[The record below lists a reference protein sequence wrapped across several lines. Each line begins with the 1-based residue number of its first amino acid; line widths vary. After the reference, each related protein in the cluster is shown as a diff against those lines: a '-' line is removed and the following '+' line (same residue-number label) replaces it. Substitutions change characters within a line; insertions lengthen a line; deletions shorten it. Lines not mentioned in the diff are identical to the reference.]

1 MSVRPRVGRT
11 IRLRDAAS
19 VVFALVAILPI
30 LLLVYLLSRADLL
43 QHPEAQ
49 LGVFLALVVSVGGF
63 LVFRRMTDQIARLAE
78 GLQSPG
84 TGQDRAPPGGLQ
96 SAVVPSLAEVAEISQ
111 LRDAFHHMIADLQGA
126 TQRLEDLVFKLGTLN
141 ETVELAA
148 RIPKI
153 QDLLGLVLQNTMRAV
168 RATIGSIMILDSD
181 RQTLRLAVSRGI
193 PDEVASSTE
202 VRVGEGIAGK
212 VVELGEPVLVDDV
225 ASDPRFSKP
234 NAPQYG
240 SGSFICM
247 PIRVADRIIGV
258 INMAKKKEAGGPA
271 PHPFSPTDLQF
282 LNALLTYIGYSVDN
296 ARLLEDA
303 QQSARQLQAVVD
315 HLKTTQA
322 QLVRGETLR
331 AMGQLSSGMAHHLNN
346 LLAVIVGR
354 TQLLLRTVED
364 AGVRRAL
371 QIVERTALDGAEVV
385 RRVQRFGR
393 VEPVSGALAVDLNEL
408 AQEVVELTRPHW
420 QDEAQRRGRRVEV
433 QLAPGTIP
441 PVAGEPAQLR
451 EVLVNVL
458 LNATDAMLQGGA
470 VRVRTWADGGRVHCA
485 VIDSGVGMSE
495 DVRRRV
501 LEPFFTTKGPRST
514 GLGLSVAYG
523 TIERHG
529 GTLTIDSAEGQG
541 TTVTISLPAAPA
553 GVEAPARLTPPPPPA
568 LLRILVIDDEPEV
581 REILADLLEAE
592 GHTVRQASGGRE
604 GLGLLA
610 AGERVDVVLTD
621 LGMPEMRGSEVAR
634 TIHERWAGLPV
645 GLVTGWGEQE
655 LTDDERRRVD
665 FVIAKPYSRDLLRE
679 VLSGIRP
686 RA

>member
-84 TGQDRAPPGGLQ
+84 AAQDLAPPGGLQ

-193 PDEVASSTE
+193 PDEVASGVE

-247 PIRVADRIIGV
+247 PIRVADRVIGV

-303 QQSARQLQAVVD
+303 RQSARQLQAVVD
-315 HLKTTQA
+315 DLKTTQA

-408 AQEVVELTRPHW
+408 AREVVELTRPHW

-470 VRVRTWADGGRVHCA
+470 VRVRTWVDGGRVHCA

-553 GVEAPARLTPPPPPA
+553 GVEAPARLAPPPPPA

>member
-43 QHPEAQ
+43 KHPEAQ

-84 TGQDRAPPGGLQ
+84 AAQGHAPAGGIQ
-96 SAVVPSLAEVAEISQ
+96 SAVVPSLAEVTEISQ

-193 PDEVASSTE
+193 PDEVASGIE

-247 PIRVADRIIGV
+247 PIRVADRVIGV
-258 INMAKKKEAGGPA
+258 INMANKKDAGGPA

-282 LNALLTYIGYSVDN
+282 LNALMTYIGYSVDN

-303 QQSARQLQAVVD
+303 QKSARQLQAVVD
-315 HLKTTQA
+315 DLKTTQA

-346 LLAVIVGR
+346 LFAVMVGR

-420 QDEAQRRGRRVEV
+420 QDEAQRRGSRVEV

-451 EVLVNVL
+451 EVLMNVL
-458 LNATDAMLQGGA
+458 LNATDAMLQGGT
-470 VRVRTWADGGRVHCA
+470 VRVRTWAEDGRVHCA
-485 VIDSGVGMSE
+485 VTDSGVGMSE
-495 DVRRRV
+495 DVRRRA

-529 GTLTIDSAEGQG
+529 GTLMIDSAEGRG

-553 GVEAPARLTPPPPPA
+553 GAEAPAGLAPPPPTAP
-568 LLRILVIDDEPEV
+568 LRILVIDDEPEV
-581 REILADLLEAE
+581 RETLAGLLEAE
-592 GHTVRQASGGRE
+592 GHALRQAAGGRE
-604 GLGLLA
+604 GLEALA
-610 AGERVDVVLTD
+610 RGERVDVVLTD

-634 TIHERWAGLPV
+634 AVRERWPGLPV
-645 GLVTGWGEQE
+645 GLITGWGEQD
-655 LTDDERRRVD
+655 LTDEERGRVD
-665 FVIAKPYSRDLLRE
+665 FVIAKPYDRGLLRE
-679 VLSGIRP
+679 ALSRIRP
-686 RA
+686 RD